1 MTPAGPPDLP
11 PGARRTAA
19 SAGHAPVT
27 LADIRAA
34 QERIRSGI
42 YRSPCPQSVPLSDL
56 TGCRVFCKLDL
67 LQRTGSFKERG
78 ARNAL
83 LLLDDA
89 QRARGVVAASA
100 GNHALGLAYHGRL
113 LGIPVTVVMPRFAP
127 LVKLATCRRL
137 GARVILEGDSFED
150 ARRLAVEMADRD
162 GLNLVHGFDDAR
174 VIAGQGTMA
183 LEVLEDVPD
192 ADAIVVPTGGAGLL
206 AGVAT
211 AAKSLRPGIRIVAVE
226 PTAAGSLSASLA
238 AGRPVQVP
246 TRPTL
251 ADGLAV
257 GRVGALPFA
266 IAAPLVDRVV
276 TVDEEAISLAVLRLL
291 ELEKTVVEGAGAAA
305 LAAILGDAGAELA
318 GRTVVLLLCGGNIDL
333 TILDRVIKHGLAAD
347 GRLWRFTTQV
357 TDRPGG
363 MAKLTAA
370 IAAAGASV
378 QEIVHDRA
386 FSGPDVFV
394 TSVEVTVETS
404 DRDHVV
410 ALYDRLRAEGF
421 SVVPSTAPGVLP
433 PPRPPAAGRS
443 AGKP

>member
-1 MTPAGPPDLP
+1 MTTPAT
-11 PGARRTAA
+11 TAIPA
-19 SAGHAPVT
+19 AVT
-27 LADIRAA
+27 LDDIRQAHD
-34 QERIRSGI
+34 RIRSGI
-42 YRSPCPQSVPLSDL
+42 YRSPCPPSIPLSDL
-56 TGCRVFCKLDL
+56 TGCKIWCKLDL

-83 LLLDDA
+83 LLLDA
-89 QRARGVVAASA
+89 NQRARGVVAASA
-100 GNHALGLAYHGRL
+100 GNHALGLAYHGKL

-127 LVKLATCRRL
+127 LVKVSTCRRL
-137 GARVILEGDSFED
+137 GARVILEGDSFDD
-150 ARRLAVEMADRD
+150 ARRRAVEMAERD

-183 LEVLEDVPD
+183 LEILEDVPD
-192 ADAIVVPTGGAGLL
+192 AEVIVVPTGGAGLL

-211 AAKSLRPGIRIVAVE
+211 VAKSLRPDIQIIAVE
-226 PTAAGSLSASLA
+226 PAAAGSLSASLA
-238 AGRPVQVP
+238 AGRPTQVP

-257 GRVGALPFA
+257 GKVGALPFA

-276 TVDEEAISLAVLRLL
+276 TVGEEALSLAVLRLL
-291 ELEKTVVEGAGAAA
+291 ELEKTVVEGAGASA
-305 LAAILGDAGAELA
+305 LAAVMGDVGKELV
-318 GRTVVLLLCGGNIDL
+318 GRRVVLLLCGGNIDL

-363 MAKLTAA
+363 IAKLTAA

-410 ALYDRLRAEGF
+410 ALYDQLRAAGF
-421 SVVPSTAPGVLP
+421 SVVPSTA
-433 PPRPPAAGRS
+433 AAAVPMRHGW
-443 AGKP
+443 

>member
-1 MTPAGPPDLP
+1 MTPI
-11 PGARRTAA
+11 T
-19 SAGHAPVT
+19 VT
-27 LADIRAA
+27 LCDIQQAHD
-34 QERIRSGI
+34 RIRSGI
-42 YRSPCPQSVPLSDL
+42 YRSPCPPSIPLSDL
-56 TGCRVFCKLDL
+56 TGCKIWCKLDL

-83 LLLDDA
+83 LLLDPA

-100 GNHALGLAYHGRL
+100 GNHALGLAYHGSL

-127 LVKLATCRRL
+127 LVKVATCRKL
-137 GARVILEGDSFED
+137 GARVVLEGDSFDD
-150 ARRLAVEMADRD
+150 ARQLALEMADRD
-162 GLNLVHGFDDAR
+162 SLNLVHGFDDAR

-183 LEVLEDVPD
+183 LEILEDVPD
-192 ADAIVVPTGGAGLL
+192 AEVIVVPTGGAGLL

-211 AAKSLRPGIRIVAVE
+211 VAKTLRPDIKIIAVE
-226 PTAAGSLSASLA
+226 PTAAGSLTSSLA
-238 AGRPVQVP
+238 AGSPVQVP

-257 GRVGALPFA
+257 GKVGALPFA

-276 TVDEEAISLAVLRLL
+276 TVDEQAISLAVLRLL

-305 LAAILGDAGAELA
+305 LAAVMGDVGKEFA
-318 GRTVVLLLCGGNIDL
+318 GRRVVLLLCGGNIDL
-333 TILDRVIKHGLAAD
+333 TILDRVIKHGLTAD

-363 MAKLTAA
+363 IAKLTAA
-370 IAAAGASV
+370 IAEAGASV

-404 DRDHVV
+404 DRDHVE
-410 ALYDRLRAEGF
+410 RLHKHLRTAGF
-421 SVVPSTAPGVLP
+421 AVVPSTSPGGGP
-433 PPRPPAAGRS
+433 ERG
-443 AGKP
+443 